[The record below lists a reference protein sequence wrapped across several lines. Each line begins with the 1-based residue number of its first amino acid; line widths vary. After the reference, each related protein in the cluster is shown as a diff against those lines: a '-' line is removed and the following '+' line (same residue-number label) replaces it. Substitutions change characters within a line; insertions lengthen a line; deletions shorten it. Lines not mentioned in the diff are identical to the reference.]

1 MEGAQLWPGKNHAVA
16 VNDQV
21 LRAHF
26 ASKKSFAKSQR
37 DKRPAYVSGAG
48 VACFFGC
55 LALVLG
61 GSFRTGAAFAATFLR
76 SK

>member
-1 MEGAQLWPGKNHAVA
+1 MA

-26 ASKKSFAKSQR
+26 ASKKIFRKVTVSIKGMPPF
-37 DKRPAYVSGAG
+37 YVSGAG
-48 VACFFGC
+48 AACFLGC

-61 GSFRTGAAFAATFLR
+61 ASLRTGAAFAATFLR